1 MAIAGA
7 YLPMVYTGTYTDG
20 MAAGRGWLAIAL
32 TFFGGW
38 RPQFIVAG
46 AAFFAGMEVLALRAQ
61 VAGIGIPH
69 QFVAM
74 LPFVAT
80 LLVMVFAFR
89 WARVPAHLGR
99 NYDRES
105 RLIG

>member
-1 MAIAGA
+1 
-7 YLPMVYTGTYTDG
+7 MVYTGTYTDG

-89 WARVPAHLGR
+89 WARVPAYLGR